1 MPVEVLSGLTLSSIL
16 SVLDEKLKKVQKL
29 FQRVEKTTEAV
40 SGLVGLV
47 TAGLNASTAIKN
59 LETSRAEYV
68 KAYSGFNS
76 VKADFTTKLK
86 SLINSYSD
94 SQFETYYNMIYGNG
108 DKTVNLSLVDDD
120 RAFLDA
126 FLSFA
131 DSIDTAYFFKDQ
143 NGNNLPEIVLS
154 DEQAEWLDIMEIKNG
169 DDAFK
174 SEDKLVISN
183 ITERLF
189 LKINSKTSLYK
200 SRYNIDNPVV
210 KWDTRSELEQT
221 IKDLKLYPN
230 KLETYKT
237 VAGKFANVMNSAAMG
252 KYETLDKKATDLEK
266 KYSEYA
272 KAMEALVTAADTF
285 IKSGKELQTIE
296 NEIKT
301 EAAEAATEEEI
312 KETNTQGAVAN
323 AERVKYLSM
332 TPEEKKSPA
341 GIEQKKKAEEEAKER
356 RAAYQKMMEQGAT
369 VNDYAD
375 IGTGILGVFVAEF
388 SGNKLGK
395 WKTSLSNNML
405 LIHEANVNKLKNGSS
420 ASAFKSVA
428 QTYFNFDFPAV
439 VADKVLLKSGNIGF
453 EAFSSSQKAPE
464 DLNEI
469 LRKTKENIENDK
481 DEEVKSNFSSD
492 EITKFYYDL
501 FSEGVFNIFTPDDET
516 NFQTA
521 YYVSENAV
529 STIEFFLVAEGA
541 VDDKTSDLWGKI
553 AEILKL
559 ITSIL
564 PADPFLNNE
573 IGGTDEVRDNY
584 RIDDTPEEMT
594 GPDATLYLDS
604 HWVGAFCPMLQLTV
618 FRR

>member
-1 MPVEVLSGLTLSSIL
+1 MISFFGKHKGTSGVISILLVLMLLPLYSLIAVLVESARIHEAREQLDELTYLGEMAVLADYLDYLNENYDIYAFDGTTAEQSFKDYLQSAESNGGVDTRKLNTLFGIDLQYCSVEYMYSLADTSVLRYQIVQSGRYSMPVEVLSGLTLSSIL

-237 VAGKFANVMNSAAMG
+237 VAGKFANVMNSAAM
-252 KYETLDKKATDLEK
+252 
-266 KYSEYA
+266 
-272 KAMEALVTAADTF
+272 
-285 IKSGKELQTIE
+285 
-296 NEIKT
+296 
-301 EAAEAATEEEI
+301 
-312 KETNTQGAVAN
+312 
-323 AERVKYLSM
+323 
-332 TPEEKKSPA
+332 
-341 GIEQKKKAEEEAKER
+341 
-356 RAAYQKMMEQGAT
+356 
-369 VNDYAD
+369 
-375 IGTGILGVFVAEF
+375 
-388 SGNKLGK
+388 
-395 WKTSLSNNML
+395 
-405 LIHEANVNKLKNGSS
+405 
-420 ASAFKSVA
+420 
-428 QTYFNFDFPAV
+428 
-439 VADKVLLKSGNIGF
+439 
-453 EAFSSSQKAPE
+453 
-464 DLNEI
+464 
-469 LRKTKENIENDK
+469 
-481 DEEVKSNFSSD
+481 
-492 EITKFYYDL
+492 
-501 FSEGVFNIFTPDDET
+501 
-516 NFQTA
+516 
-521 YYVSENAV
+521 
-529 STIEFFLVAEGA
+529 
-541 VDDKTSDLWGKI
+541 
-553 AEILKL
+553 
-559 ITSIL
+559 
-564 PADPFLNNE
+564 
-573 IGGTDEVRDNY
+573 
-584 RIDDTPEEMT
+584 
-594 GPDATLYLDS
+594 
-604 HWVGAFCPMLQLTV
+604 
-618 FRR
+618 